1 MRILVLIGSALLGL
15 WGFIGVLIIEI
26 IILATTKTLTKTS
39 YLYPLIP
46 FNRKKLMR
54 LLFRTR
60 K

>member
-1 MRILVLIGSALLGL
+1 MLGL
-15 WGFIGVLIIEI
+15 WGFLGVLVIAAA
-26 IILATTKTLTKTS
+26 ILATTKTLTKTS

-46 FNRKKLMR
+46 FNGRKLMR

>member
-1 MRILVLIGSALLGL
+1 LA
-15 WGFIGVLIIEI
+15 IEI
-26 IILATTKTLTKTS
+26 VILARTKTLTKTS